1 MRWSQGD
8 RDPSF
13 GAEDGDSTLLCCCYT
28 PAKSRPADGS
38 RNGHRS
44 GSPLP
49 AVHEARAADPGGGA
63 LGGAVVVAVVGEA
76 EVPDLLALVG
86 AAVATGSSDPA
97 EANGTDSLVGGVPH
111 LGLGRNCCSHHQR
124 GGEQQA
130 GE

>member
-1 MRWSQGD
+1 MGGWG
-8 RDPSF
+8 
-13 GAEDGDSTLLCCCYT
+13 
-28 PAKSRPADGS
+28 
-38 RNGHRS
+38 NGHRS
-44 GSPLP
+44 ELALP
-49 AVHEARAADPGGGA
+49 AVHETRAADPGGGA

-97 EANGTDSLVGGVPH
+97 KTSRTDPLVGGVPH
-111 LGLGRNCCSHHQR
+111 LGLGRNCCSYHQR